1 MARCVDEQNDHL
13 KAECQKAL
21 DQLSAHGGIGRN
33 SRPSSY
39 IAAVS
44 ADNDA
49 CAHSA
54 DEQLSD

>member
-1 MARCVDEQNDHL
+1 VRGVDEQNVHL
-13 KAECQKAL
+13 KAECQEAL
-21 DQLSAHGGIGRN
+21 DQLNAHGGVGRN

-49 CAHSA
+49 SVHSA